1 MQVLDQ
7 YQSRLHR
14 AGNDAHDEEFEYVR
28 QIVSSPI
35 FHQFLR
41 GEVSQEDREEIFQA
55 SQEFLSTEPSAEVIA
70 NELTSSEIQR
80 RRLARRKSLK
90 ALRNAV
96 IPQSS
101 TAAKKPHPP
110 YESAQSHG
118 ALRRNEMN
126 SSSVATATPS
136 PLRHTHTKSQSGSES
151 ARIQDPRL
159 RVAYATDHPPQ
170 ELTVEMKSSQLT
182 NGTDH
187 GTPRELPGGTGS
199 IPPPDRDTSTDFGP
213 RVRNLSN
220 STNTLIER
228 LSPPV
233 EGLSRGHSTS
243 NGHLSSE
250 SHSYVHGLGLNRPEM
265 DKDLFSAPLHVL
277 SPKLIPEWNGKYS
290 NEGPSN
296 GPQPSTH
303 PHLHFP
309 PSPTSQG
316 APNTYLTAAPLTLT
330 TDARRH
336 PPPAPPPHYDHLH
349 INSPRHKTTF
359 ENILNS
365 PEFDPLNFDRTP
377 IPPPMPPQVDINDTG
392 NRVLH
397 FHLMLE
403 KGSEGLGFRVQS
415 RDGGEGGLV
424 VQCLSPGG
432 LAER

>member
-101 TAAKKPHPP
+101 TAAKKSHPP
-110 YESAQSHG
+110 HESHG
-118 ALRRNEMN
+118 AVRRNEMI

-159 RVAYATDHPPQ
+159 RVTYATDHTPLEP
-170 ELTVEMKSSQLT
+170 TVEMKSSQLT

-187 GTPRELPGGTGS
+187 STSRELPAGGTGS
-199 IPPPDRDTSTDFGP
+199 IPPPDHDTSGEFGP

-250 SHSYVHGLGLNRPEM
+250 SHSYGLGLNRPEM
-265 DKDLFSAPLHVL
+265 DKDLFSAPLRVL

-290 NEGPSN
+290 NEGPNN
-296 GPQPSTH
+296 GPQPA
-303 PHLHFP
+303 HLHYP

-316 APNTYLTAAPLTLT
+316 ATNSYLTSAPLTLT
-330 TDARRH
+330 TEARRH

-349 INSPRHKTTF
+349 INSPRHKATF

-377 IPPPMPPQVDINDTG
+377 IPPPLMAPQVDIDNTG
-392 NRVLH
+392 NTVLH
-397 FHLMLE
+397 FQLMLE
-403 KGSEGLGFRVQS
+403 KGSDGLGFRVQS